1 MVWLKQRQI
10 NMMKLIFSQH
20 LATMCK
26 SYSKT
31 CLKCRSVN
39 TKKDWKRKWRQSYR
53 CKKCWYVWIGKLRN
67 KTKVNIE
74 KLYESFSNHKQT
86 YKELSDAKEI
96 SIKTVQKYLDMK
108 VISTNKAKPRKVVLL
123 IDTTYFWSFGLMLFK
138 DAKKKD
144 IINYKIVDY
153 ETNDEYRKWIE
164 ELIIEWWE
172 IEAIVSDWR
181 RWLLWIFDWI
191 PSQMCHFHQKQI
203 IRRYIRKK
211 PILEPNI
218 ELNEIVKWLHKT
230 DKWTFKSMIE
240 KRHEK
245 HKIWLNEKWINSKW
259 KRYFIHKKTRSAYL
273 SLKRNLKYLFTYL
286 DYYWK
291 IDIPNTTN
299 WIESVFSHIKYKV
312 NLHRWLRKDRKIK
325 LILNLLK
332 I

>member
-1 MVWLKQRQI
+1 
-10 NMMKLIFSQH
+10 MMKLIFSQH

-26 SYSKT
+26 SHSKT
-31 CLKCRSVN
+31 CLKCGSVN
-39 TKKDWKRKWRQSYR
+39 TKKDWKRKWKQSYR
-53 CKKCWYVWIGKLRN
+53 CKKCWYVWISKSRN

-86 YKELSDAKEI
+86 YKELSEAKEI

-108 VISTNKAKPRKVVLL
+108 VVIANKANPRKVVLL

-138 DAKKKD
+138 DAKDKD
-144 IINYKIVDY
+144 ILNYKIVDY
-153 ETNDEYRKWIE
+153 ETNNEYRKWIE
-164 ELIIEWWE
+164 ELMFEWWV
-172 IEAIVSDWR
+172 IESIVSDWR
-181 RWLLWIFDWI
+181 RWLLWMFDWI

-203 IRRYIRKK
+203 IRRYITKK
-211 PILEPNI
+211 PILESNK
-218 ELNEIVKWLHKT
+218 ELNEIVRWLHKT
-230 DKWTFKSMIE
+230 DKWTFESMIE

-245 HKIWLNEKWINSKW
+245 YKNWLNERWINSKW